1 MEYKITYTVTYT
13 FTEEEV
19 EELGGIE
26 EVVQE
31 VIDQDSSE
39 HSEVENWEV
48 DYQ

>member
-1 MEYKITYTVTYT
+1 MEYEIKYTATYT

-19 EELGGIE
+19 ESLGGIE
-26 EVVQE
+26 EAIQE

-48 DYQ
+48 DCQ